1 MRSIKLDQITLCADG
16 SIGLKLLKIIS
27 DGDNI
32 ISSEP
37 HRMPIMPD
45 QSAEE
50 IAASLNS
57 NLEEMGFPP
66 LPSAE
71 FARVDAIAV
80 PHRQAE
86 SVAADI
92 EEYKQ
97 KKAEAAAAWQR
108 EEAARQAAAAEQ
120 EQADIAA
127 AKAEQE
133 RFEKMVADAVAAQ
146 LGERAT
152 DPLPIE

>member
-16 SIGLKLLKIIS
+16 SIGLKLLKITS
-27 DGDNI
+27 DGENI
-32 ISSEP
+32 VSSEP

-45 QSAEE
+45 QSAAE

-71 FARVDAIAV
+71 FVRVDEMAV
-80 PHRQAE
+80 THRAAE
-86 SVAADI
+86 SVAAGV

-97 KKAEAAAAWQR
+97 KKAEAFAAWQR
-108 EEAARQAAAAEQ
+108 EEAAQQAAAAEQ
-120 EQADIAA
+120 EQADIAS

-152 DPLPIE
+152 DPLAIE